1 MYMPCNNMQ
10 NCMSTFPLDFPSS
23 RYTVYIMLRCRRKVV
38 AVFIS
43 LTFLAL
49 LLLLLLYSLASIVE
63 RRCA

>member
-1 MYMPCNNMQ
+1 MQ
-10 NCMSTFPLDFPSS
+10 NWMSTFPLDFPSS
-23 RYTVYIMLRCRRKVV
+23 PYTVYVMLCCRRKLV

-49 LLLLLLYSLASIVE
+49 LLLLLLYSLTSIIE

>member
-10 NCMSTFPLDFPSS
+10 NCMSTFPLDFP
-23 RYTVYIMLRCRRKVV
+23 YTVYIMLRCRRKVV